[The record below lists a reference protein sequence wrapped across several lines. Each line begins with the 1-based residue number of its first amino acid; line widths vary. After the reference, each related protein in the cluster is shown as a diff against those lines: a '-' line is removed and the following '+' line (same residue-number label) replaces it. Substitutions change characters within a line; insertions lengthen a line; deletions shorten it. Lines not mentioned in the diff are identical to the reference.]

1 MEIILKCQYIFGW
14 KWKATLILRMEK
26 EMLEIKLGFYF
37 ILSQCF
43 SVGFF
48 PHIQAPK
55 KKIFIK
61 WEKIN
66 AKE

>member
-1 MEIILKCQYIFGW
+1 MKGNLDFKNG
-14 KWKATLILRMEK
+14 KGNVRDKT
-26 EMLEIKLGFYF
+26 GFYF

-48 PHIQAPK
+48 PHIQPPK

-61 WEKIN
+61 
-66 AKE
+66 